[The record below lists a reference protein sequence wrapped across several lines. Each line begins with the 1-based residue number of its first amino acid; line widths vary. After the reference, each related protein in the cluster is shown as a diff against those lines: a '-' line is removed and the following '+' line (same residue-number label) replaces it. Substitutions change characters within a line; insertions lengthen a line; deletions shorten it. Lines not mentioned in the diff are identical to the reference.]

1 MITLSIM
8 ILFFIDNPTIN
19 TFHALDATL
28 WGKALK
34 RRQEDGDE
42 VGREIGVREG
52 TAEGEKIKQWEE
64 KKGEKGDVKMA
75 ERNGRRRKKMRG
87 RG

>member
-1 MITLSIM
+1 M
-8 ILFFIDNPTIN
+8 ILFFIDNPIIN

-34 RRQEDGDE
+34 TRQEDGDEAGSGGKRNE

-52 TAEGEKIKQWEE
+52 PAEGEKMK
-64 KKGEKGDVKMA
+64 
-75 ERNGRRRKKMRG
+75 
-87 RG
+87 